1 MYFTSSD
8 GWYSNSKIK
17 SQPLFLPHYLKINP
31 NSLIKILNEFNSN
44 TTKIRIKNSLLT
56 LDFLDFLSERGVA
69 TKDKQVNASYY
80 NKIIIALAA
89 VECGADILAVCRLI
103 DWRDFELFTSEIMKF
118 HDYAVYKNY
127 RIKNP
132 TRQIDVVGMRGQNA
146 LVLDC
151 KHWKRN
157 SYSGLASAVDKQ
169 IERVTLFMKKKKSL
183 GIEYSYPVIVTFLPN
198 GFRYVN
204 QVPIVPISS
213 FNSFLIDFDNYKQNF
228 IRI

>member
-1 MYFTSSD
+1 
-8 GWYSNSKIK
+8 
-17 SQPLFLPHYLKINP
+17 LKINP

-44 TTKIRIKNSLLT
+44 TTKIRIKNSLST
-56 LDFLDFLSERGVA
+56 IGFIDFLSERGVA
-69 TKDKQVNASYY
+69 IKDKQIYISSY

-89 VECGADILAVCRLI
+89 VECGADILTVCRLI

-157 SYSGLASAVDKQ
+157 SYSGIANAVDKQ
-169 IERVTLFMKKKKSL
+169 IERVTLFMKKKESL
-183 GIEYSYPVIVTFLPN
+183 GIEYSYPVIITFLPN
-198 GFRYVN
+198 EFQYVN

-213 FNSFLIDFDNYKQNF
+213 FNSFLNDFDTYKQNF

>member
-1 MYFTSSD
+1 
-8 GWYSNSKIK
+8 
-17 SQPLFLPHYLKINP
+17 LKVNP

-44 TTKIRIKNSLLT
+44 TTKIRIKNSLST
-56 LDFLDFLSERGVA
+56 LHFLDSLSERGVVI
-69 TKDKQVNASYY
+69 KDKQINASSY

-89 VECGADILAVCRLI
+89 VECGADILTVCRLI
-103 DWRDFELFTSEIMKF
+103 NWRDFELFTSEIMKF
-118 HDYAVYKNY
+118 HDYSVYKNY

-151 KHWKRN
+151 KHWNRN
-157 SYSGLASAVDKQ
+157 SYSGMVSAVDKQ
-169 IERVTLFMKKKKSL
+169 IERVTLFMKKKESL
-183 GIEYSYPVIVTFLPN
+183 GIEYSYPVIITFLPN
-198 GFRYVN
+198 EFRYVN
-204 QVPIVPISS
+204 RVPIVPISS

>member
-1 MYFTSSD
+1 
-8 GWYSNSKIK
+8 
-17 SQPLFLPHYLKINP
+17 LKINP
-31 NSLIKILNEFNSN
+31 SSLIKILNEFNSN
-44 TTKIRIKNSLLT
+44 TTKIRIKNSLST
-56 LDFLDFLSERGVA
+56 IGFIDFLSERGVA
-69 TKDKQVNASYY
+69 IKDKQIHVSSY

-89 VECGADILAVCRLI
+89 VECGADILTVCRLI

-118 HDYAVYKNY
+118 HDYSVYKNY

-132 TRQIDVVGMRGQNA
+132 TRQIDVVGIRGQNA

-151 KHWKRN
+151 KHWNRN
-157 SYSGLASAVDKQ
+157 SYSGMVSAVDKQ

-183 GIEYSYPVIVTFLPN
+183 GIEYSYPVIITFLTN
-198 GFRYVN
+198 EFRYVN

>member
-1 MYFTSSD
+1 M
-8 GWYSNSKIK
+8 
-17 SQPLFLPHYLKINP
+17 KINP
-31 NSLIKILNEFNSN
+31 NSLVKILNEFNTN
-44 TTKIRIKNSLLT
+44 TAKIKIKIKNSFST

-69 TKDKQVNASYY
+69 IKDKQINASSH

-89 VECGADILAVCRLI
+89 VECGADILTVCKLI

-118 HDYAVYKNY
+118 HDYVVYKNY

-157 SYSGLASAVDKQ
+157 SYSGMASAVDKQ
-169 IERVTLFMKKKKSL
+169 IERSTLFMEKNKSL
-183 GIEYSYPVIVTFLPN
+183 GIKFSYPIIITFLPN
-198 GFRYVN
+198 EFRYVN
-204 QVPIVPISS
+204 EVPIVPISS

>member
-1 MYFTSSD
+1 M
-8 GWYSNSKIK
+8 
-17 SQPLFLPHYLKINP
+17 KINP
-31 NSLIKILNEFNSN
+31 NSLVKILNEFDTN
-44 TTKIRIKNSLLT
+44 TTKIRIKNSFSDLV
-56 LDFLDFLSERGVA
+56 FLDFLSAKGVA
-69 TKDKQVNASYY
+69 IKDKQINASSY

-89 VECGADILAVCRLI
+89 VECGADIMTVCKLI

-118 HDYAVYKNY
+118 HDYVVCKNY

-132 TRQIDVVGMRGQNA
+132 TRQIDVVGRRGKNA

-151 KHWKRN
+151 KHWKGN
-157 SYSGLASAVDKQ
+157 SYSKMASAVDKQ
-169 IERVTLFMKKKKSL
+169 IERGTLFMEKNKSL
-183 GIEYSYPVIVTFLPN
+183 GIEYSYPIIITFLPN
-198 GFRYVN
+198 EFRYVN